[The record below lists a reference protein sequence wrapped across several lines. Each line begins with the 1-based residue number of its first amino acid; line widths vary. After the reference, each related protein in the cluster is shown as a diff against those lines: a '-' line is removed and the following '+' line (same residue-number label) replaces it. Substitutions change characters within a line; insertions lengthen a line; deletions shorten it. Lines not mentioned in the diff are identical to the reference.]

1 MGAAVEVHN
10 VMMSPGRGLVLLG
23 HVKSGSVAVGQHSTM
38 IAFGETPSRR
48 LEVASVERLSSME
61 NKNPA
66 VGISFNNPPHPEHFK
81 RRFPAGSVLLLE
93 EAGSATEAAQNKK
106 ETR

>member
-10 VMMSPGRGLVLLG
+10 VMMIPGRGLILLG
-23 HVKSGSVAVGQHSTM
+23 HVQSGSVAVGQQSPM

-61 NKNPA
+61 SKKPA
-66 VGISFNNPPHPEHFK
+66 VGISFNHSPHPEHFK

-93 EAGSATEAAQNKK
+93 EAASATDAAKNKK

>member
-10 VMMSPGRGLVLLG
+10 VMMIPGRGLVLLG
-23 HVKSGSVAVGQHSTM
+23 HVQSGSVAVGQQSPM

-61 NKNPA
+61 NKHPA

-93 EAGSATEAAQNKK
+93 DASGAPDAAPDTK
-106 ETR
+106 EKR

>member
-10 VMMSPGRGLVLLG
+10 VMIIPGRGLVLLG
-23 HVKSGSVAVGQHSTM
+23 HVQSGSVAAGQQSPL

-81 RRFPAGSVLLLE
+81 RRFPHGSVLLLE
-93 EAGSATEAAQNKK
+93 EAGDETVATKNKK
-106 ETR
+106 EKR